1 MRSALAVLSVI
12 VLVIHGVVFYN
23 QFFARWQEYQSDYF
37 AKAIA
42 EPGTSD
48 LVKETLRNRRP
59 AIEQTIVR
67 SFGTERVDLI
77 YDMLQRL
84 AVDPA
89 KILHASQR
97 FVYHQPMYV
106 GDRLTGTKRIAN
118 IADRKNGALTF
129 IDTVIEYRNAAGE
142 PVCEDHCSL
151 VARNT

>member
-1 MRSALAVLSVI
+1 MRAQHIGHSWPSFDVVIERGAAIAFARGLDETNPIYLDEAAAHAAGLRGIAVLPT
-12 VLVIHGVVFYN
+12 FP
-23 QFFARWQEYQSDYF
+23 
-37 AKAIA
+37 IA
-42 EPGTSD
+42 MS
-48 LVKETLRNRRP
+48 
-59 AIEQTIVR
+59 
-67 SFGTERVDLI
+67 TERVDLI
-77 YDMLQRL
+77 YDMLRRL

-97 FVYHQPMYV
+97 FVHHQPMVV

-129 IDTVIEYRNAAGE
+129 IDTVIEYHNAVGE

>member
-1 MRSALAVLSVI
+1 MRAQHIGHAWPSFDVVIERGAAIAFARGLEETDPIYLDEAAARAAGLRGIAVLPT
-12 VLVIHGVVFYN
+12 FP
-23 QFFARWQEYQSDYF
+23 
-37 AKAIA
+37 IA
-42 EPGTSD
+42 MS
-48 LVKETLRNRRP
+48 
-59 AIEQTIVR
+59 
-67 SFGTERVDLI
+67 TERVDLI

-84 AVDPA
+84 SVDPA

-97 FVYHQPMYV
+97 FVHHQPMVV

-118 IADRKNGALTF
+118 IADRKNGTLTF